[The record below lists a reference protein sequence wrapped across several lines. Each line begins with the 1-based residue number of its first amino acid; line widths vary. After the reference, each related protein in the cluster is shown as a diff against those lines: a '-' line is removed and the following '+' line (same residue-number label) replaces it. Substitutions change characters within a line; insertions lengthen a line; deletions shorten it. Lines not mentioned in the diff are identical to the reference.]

1 MDDFEGKTYLA
12 LSVAVVGPVFKIK
25 IKGSKEHIDIGS
37 RRMNKDIEVIIFLT
51 LHFPRKTL
59 ETVNLSV
66 VGRHKKKVPVPVQL
80 HHH

>member
-1 MDDFEGKTYLA
+1 
-12 LSVAVVGPVFKIK
+12 LSVAIVGPVFKIK
-25 IKGSKEHIDIGS
+25 IKGSKQHIDIGS

-51 LHFPRKTL
+51 LHFPGKTL
-59 ETVNLSV
+59 EAVNLPV